1 MGRVLATV
9 DVGSNSV
16 TALVAEQTADGWQ
29 PRWQEAVITRLGAG
43 LDATGR
49 LSDVA
54 LDRTAETLGQCRRRP
69 GSWGRPSWW
78 GWPPPPPGRRRTA
91 PSWCALPPTTG
102 TRLTII
108 PGEDEAQLSWLAAWR
123 ELGAPGRGL
132 TVIDVG
138 GRSTEIIH
146 GAAEAFDFRTSLPL
160 GSVRLTERFV
170 HAEPAR
176 GRRPRADRRRPPTPP
191 SPPSPG
197 RTEGARLVAVAGT
210 ATTLAAVHL
219 ALPTYDADRVHR
231 TELAAADLDDLVDR
245 LFALDL
251 AARRRLPGM
260 EPKRADVLPA
270 GALLLARARRHLGAP
285 ALTVSDRGVRWGLL
299 FRLAEE

>member
-54 LDRTAETLGQCRRRP
+54 LDRTAETLAQMSAKARSLGAPELVGVATAAAREAENGAELVRR
-69 GSWGRPSWW
+69 
-78 GWPPPPPGRRRTA
+78 A
-91 PSWCALPPTTG
+91 ADAG

-146 GAAEAFDFRTSLPL
+146 GAAEAFDFRTSLPV

-170 HAEPAR
+170 HADPPGDAAR
-176 GRRPRADRRRPPTPP
+176 ERITEAADAALATIPQ
-191 SPPSPG
+191 G
-197 RTEGARLVAVAGT
+197 TEGARLVAVAGT

-219 ALPTYDADRVHR
+219 ALPAYDADRVHR
-231 TELAAADLDDLVDR
+231 TELGAGDLDALVDR

-251 AARRRLPGM
+251 EARRRLPGM